1 MAKVPPIGV
10 AAVLLM
16 AVNVVPTR
24 SRTPVF
30 ASTAKVAPP
39 EMVTPFAMT
48 SSASE
53 LLPVALNV

>member
-1 MAKVPPIGV
+1 V

-16 AVNVVPTR
+16 TVNVVPTR

-30 ASTAKVAPP
+30 PSTAKVAPP
-39 EMVTPFAMT
+39 MMVTPFAMT